1 MRDRNWLQG
10 KLGRK
15 LAGNYSIPQRSDP
28 CPGPSMMRRQKV
40 RNVCHL
46 YVAAIFHA
54 LINAYL
60 LNNKPASGKIN
71 LFSIIENEGYIRDSI
86 LMTGEDIPIIL
97 SVFNPNVH
105 YTLPVTIIATR
116 NDVCI
121 RFVLDL
127 CVFQGGYIS
136 MGLATDWEA
145 QGIPRMKCNQ
155 KVCSAM
161 SNCCKETFG
170 INFLHSILRCL

>member
-1 MRDRNWLQG
+1 MLTLLVIN
-10 KLGRK
+10 
-15 LAGNYSIPQRSDP
+15 P
-28 CPGPSMMRRQKV
+28 
-40 RNVCHL
+40 
-46 YVAAIFHA
+46 
-54 LINAYL
+54 LI
-60 LNNKPASGKIN
+60 IRN
-71 LFSIIENEGYIRDSI
+71 LFSIIENEDYIRDSI

-127 CVFQGGYIS
+127 CEFQGGYIS

-145 QGIPRMKCNQ
+145 QGIPRMECNQ
-155 KVCSAM
+155 KCV
-161 SNCCKETFG
+161 
-170 INFLHSILRCL
+170 RP